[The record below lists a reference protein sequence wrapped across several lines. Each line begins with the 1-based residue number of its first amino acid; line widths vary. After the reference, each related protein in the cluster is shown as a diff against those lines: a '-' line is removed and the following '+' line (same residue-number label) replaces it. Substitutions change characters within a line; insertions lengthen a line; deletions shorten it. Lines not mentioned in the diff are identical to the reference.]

1 MNGSLVSPF
10 NRLIGSDGEKMTTY
24 ANIFLIAKLM
34 LVVMWSST
42 SPMKISG
49 VGVLI
54 ISDTYQALDGIV
66 IL

>member
-1 MNGSLVSPF
+1 MNSSFISPF
-10 NRLIGSDGEKMTTY
+10 NRFIGSYGKKMTTY

-54 ISDTYQALDGIV
+54 ISDTDQALDGIV